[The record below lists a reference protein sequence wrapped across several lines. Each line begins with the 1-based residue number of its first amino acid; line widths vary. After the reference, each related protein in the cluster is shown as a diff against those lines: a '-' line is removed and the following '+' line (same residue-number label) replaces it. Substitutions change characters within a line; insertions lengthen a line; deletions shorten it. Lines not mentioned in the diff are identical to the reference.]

1 MKLKILF
8 VDDEPNVLN
17 SLKRLFH
24 PNKIYWDMDFAH
36 GGQSA
41 LDLLK
46 NKEYDVVISDMF
58 MPDIDGAELLKWISE
73 NSPGTMRFILS
84 GYSDLELVKKTLVPA
99 HKFFHKPCPKEKMEK
114 EINWIIFLRKLLPD
128 KKIRDQ
134 INQLGMLP
142 VNPFIYAML
151 KQVLYEKDLNEF
163 KKIIYFD
170 PGMFLNIYKIIMNS
184 FFIENI
190 ELQSFFKLLHK
201 IDIKVLNLIFE
212 SQDTFKIYDF
222 YSQKFSLNIV
232 WRHSYRTAFL
242 AKKIAETTKK
252 DFLFIE
258 NSFISGLLH
267 SVGVLLMILLFKSE
281 YIKFFL
287 DNIYEKNFLD
297 LEQNT
302 FNINHATLGAYL
314 VGIWGGNKDIVE
326 AIAFHNRPSLM
337 RKKNLSPLSIV
348 HFCEKIDKNNIVGKN
363 IEPVED
369 IDLKHYSEIGNLD
382 IVKMW
387 YKISLLYYKKL
398 HENVNKKFL

>member
-41 LDLLK
+41 LELLK

-58 MPDIDGAELLKWISE
+58 MPDLDGAELLKWICE
-73 NSPGTMRFILS
+73 NTPGTMRFILS

-99 HKFFHKPCPKEKMEK
+99 HKFFHKPCPKEKIEK